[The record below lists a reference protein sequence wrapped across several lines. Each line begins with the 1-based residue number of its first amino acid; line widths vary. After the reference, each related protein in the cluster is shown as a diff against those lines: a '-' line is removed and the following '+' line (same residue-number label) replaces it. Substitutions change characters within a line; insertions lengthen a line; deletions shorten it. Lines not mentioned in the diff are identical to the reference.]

1 MDLLVLNN
9 PIKAVGSINRI
20 CAALKAKYSECTE
33 RPFCESRSLAI
44 SCRLKGV
51 QPRSNFSAQEAQ
63 LCLPERGPRTKPA
76 LPLTCYV

>member
-9 PIKAVGSINRI
+9 PIKAVSSINRI

-33 RPFCESRSLAI
+33 GPFCEGGSLDF

-51 QPRSNFSAQEAQ
+51 QPRSDCSAQEGR
-63 LCLPERGPRTKPA
+63 LCLPEHGPRTKPA